1 MMKLAY
7 GVYAL
12 NAVVALGGCPPED
25 FSSVENLDLDS
36 YISSR
41 WYIQQQMETS
51 YLPKTHN
58 WCVYAEYSRLA
69 KKSFWGYDVQ
79 VHNHA
84 EEKDGTVHD
93 SNKDIGGS
101 GILAKVL
108 DEKRGQLEVAPYFL
122 PTFLAG
128 PYWVIDYSEQEG
140 YTLVSGGPPS
150 KEGTNGKCRT
160 GTGTNN
166 AGLWIF
172 TRQQKRDEKII
183 AKVRGI
189 AESKGF
195 DLSVLNDVDHSN
207 CTKSNEENRAS
218 AVLI

>member
-1 MMKLAY
+1 MFNL
-7 GVYAL
+7 VSIAL
-12 NAVVALGGCPPED
+12 VVTAASATCPPD
-25 FSSVENLDLDS
+25 GFSSIQNFDIDK
-36 YISSR
+36 YIANR

-51 YLPKTHN
+51 YLPKAHN

-93 SNKDIGGS
+93 SDKDVKGG
-101 GILAKVL
+101 GINAQIIDAKTGKL
-108 DEKRGQLEVAPYFL
+108 KVAPWFL

-128 PYWVIDYSEQEG
+128 PYWVIDYDEEEG
-140 YTLVSGGPPS
+140 YAIISGGAPT
-150 KEGTNGKCRT
+150 KDGNDGKCRT

-166 AGLWIF
+166 AGFWIF
-172 TRQQKRDEKII
+172 TRAQQRNQQLVTK
-183 AKVRGI
+183 ARGI

-207 CTKSNEENRAS
+207 CTKTRQNVAGPS
-218 AVLI
+218 LMI

>member
-1 MMKLAY
+1 LS
-7 GVYAL
+7 
-12 NAVVALGGCPPED
+12 AVVALGGCPPEG
-25 FSSVENLDLDS
+25 FSSVENLNLDA

-51 YLPKTHN
+51 YLPKTKN
-58 WCVYAEYSRLA
+58 WCVYADYSRLSN
-69 KKSFWGYDVQ
+69 KSFWGYDVR

-93 SNKDIGGS
+93 SDTDIGGA
-101 GILAKVL
+101 GILAKVV

-140 YTLVSGGPPS
+140 YTLVSGGPPNE
-150 KEGTNGKCRT
+150 EGADGKCRT

-166 AGLWIF
+166 AGFWIF
-172 TRQQKRDEKII
+172 TRQQTRDDKLI

-195 DLSVLNDVDHSN
+195 DLSVLNDVDQSN
-207 CTKSNEENRAS
+207 CTSIDEKTSHS
-218 AVLI
+218 TILI

>member
-1 MMKLAY
+1 MVKFVGLCASVLVLAS
-7 GVYAL
+7 GV
-12 NAVVALGGCPPED
+12 CPPEG
-25 FSSVENLDLDS
+25 FSSVENLNLES

-41 WYIQQQMETS
+41 WYIQQQMETE
-51 YLPKTHN
+51 YLPKSKN

-69 KKSFWGYDVQ
+69 NKSFWGYDVR
-79 VHNHA
+79 VHNYA

-93 SNKDIGGS
+93 SDKNIGGA
-101 GILAKVL
+101 GILAKIV

-128 PYWVIDYSEQEG
+128 PYWILDYNEQEG
-140 YTLVSGGPPS
+140 YTLVSGGPPN
-150 KEGTNGKCRT
+150 KEGADGKCRT

-172 TRQQKRDEKII
+172 TRQQERDDKII

-189 AESKGF
+189 ASSRGF
-195 DLSVLNDVDHSN
+195 DLSVLNDVDQSN
-207 CTKSNEENRAS
+207 CTS
-218 AVLI
+218 ANKQSGPSAILI